1 MNPIHKKFPLH
12 FIIGDQ
18 NLSKL
23 FLIHKMFYKNINY
36 FPFFSR
42 PKRERKLPAHLKAG
56 DFEYSYKGPNDTAKN
71 REAAAEKAALAETAL
86 SAKTALNTT
95 ADQGNLLRGID
106 NKTVKPI

>member
-1 MNPIHKKFPLH
+1 MKTSQSCNEKPLKIVVLNSH
-12 FIIGDQ
+12 DILREYKL
-18 NLSKL
+18 LSL
-23 FLIHKMFYKNINY
+23 FF
-36 FPFFSR
+36 R

-95 ADQGNLLRGID
+95 TQVAAPATDQGNLLRGIY
-106 NKTVKPI
+106 NKTVRR

>member
-1 MNPIHKKFPLH
+1 MNSQDILLEHKL
-12 FIIGDQ
+12 
-18 NLSKL
+18 LSL
-23 FLIHKMFYKNINY
+23 FF
-36 FPFFSR
+36 R

-95 ADQGNLLRGID
+95 AQAAAPAADQGNLLRGID
-106 NKTVKPI
+106 NKNVKALTK

>member
-1 MNPIHKKFPLH
+1 MFLILKILYENINFFPL
-12 FIIGDQ
+12 
-18 NLSKL
+18 
-23 FLIHKMFYKNINY
+23 
-36 FPFFSR
+36 FFR

-106 NKTVKPI
+106 TKTVKALTE

>member
-1 MNPIHKKFPLH
+1 LNS
-12 FIIGDQ
+12 Q
-18 NLSKL
+18 NILREDKLLSL
-23 FLIHKMFYKNINY
+23 FF
-36 FPFFSR
+36 R

-95 ADQGNLLRGID
+95 AQAAAPAADKGNLLSSID
-106 NKTVKPI
+106 NKTVRR

>member
-1 MNPIHKKFPLH
+1 MTKRLKPLKICLNSQDVLQKHKL
-12 FIIGDQ
+12 
-18 NLSKL
+18 LSL
-23 FLIHKMFYKNINY
+23 F
-36 FPFFSR
+36 FFR

-86 SAKTALNTT
+86 SAKTALITT

-106 NKTVKPI
+106 TKTVKALTE